1 MTFRGRWV
9 KRVKGLCV
17 ALTAGAACAQTD
29 AALGLQILSDRS
41 GGNCVV
47 CHMVPGVAGPASD
60 FGPPLRGVGARY
72 SADQLRQWVTDAR
85 QIKPDSL
92 MPPFGTTQGTL
103 QANRA
108 APLLSAEQIQW
119 VVAALQ
125 TLQ

>member
-1 MTFRGRWV
+1 MTFIRRFVW
-9 KRVKGLCV
+9 GLCI
-17 ALTAGAACAQTD
+17 ALAAGAATAQTD
-29 AALGLQILSDRS
+29 AALGLEILADRT

-47 CHMVPGVAGPASD
+47 CHTVPGVSGPASD

-85 QIKPDSL
+85 QIKPDTL

-103 QANRA
+103 QSNRA
-108 APLLSAEQIQW
+108 APLLSIEQIQS

>member
-1 MTFRGRWV
+1 MTCSGRFV
-9 KRVKGLCV
+9 RGLCI
-17 ALTAGAACAQTD
+17 ALAAGAAGAQTD

-47 CHMVPGVAGPASD
+47 CHNVPGVAGPASD
-60 FGPPLRGVGARY
+60 FGPPLRGLGARY

-85 QIKPDSL
+85 QIKPDTL

-103 QANRA
+103 QFNRA
-108 APLLSAEQIQW
+108 APLLSPEQINW